1 MQDARGRIHGPPYL
15 MLSILLMFTQ
25 NAFSDDSIINRIE
38 AMQAGYP
45 VTVHDAPLYAQEAL
59 TKFYEA
65 RNYES
70 AWHSRAA
77 QDELVRAISEIA
89 DEGLN
94 PADYHQKTLQA
105 ISQTSSDDSE
115 PELQADIDL
124 VFSDAFLIL
133 ASHLLEGKVNPQTIH
148 AEWTANRRER
158 EVHIILSDALQ
169 SGSVYQTLQSLKPP
183 APAYQRLISYRRQLS
198 ELLGRP
204 WPLNEPGVTIRP
216 GDTDPRLPAIREQLI
231 LLGDLPM
238 ADNDT
243 LQESGENPTGHLY
256 AGNLIQAIP
265 AFQAR
270 HGLDPDGIIGRK
282 TLAALNLMPIERI
295 RQIDANLER
304 WRWLPDSLGDTYV
317 LVNIAGF
324 EMIMVENGEEVLR
337 QRVIVGG
344 PFRQTP
350 VFSDRI
356 RYLVFNPTWTVPR
369 KLMIE
374 DQLPLIQSDP
384 GYLERLNFK
393 VYQGWGADRVEIDPA
408 EVDWAELTANNFPY
422 QLVQQPGPSNAL
434 GQVKFMFPNQYEVYL
449 HDTPGQYLFNRIERT
464 LSSGC
469 IRIERPFEL
478 AERLLAGNSDW
489 DRNRIEQAID
499 QEEPA
504 NAVLEN
510 PVPVHLQYWT
520 VWVDS
525 AGRLQIRSDIYGRD
539 RRLIDALRS
548 DSEGNLQLTPRSQ

>member
-15 MLSILLMFTQ
+15 MLSILLMLTQ

-243 LQESGENPTGHLY
+243 LQESGENPTDHLY

-408 EVDWAELTANNFPY
+408 EVDWAGLSANNFPY
-422 QLVQQPGPSNAL
+422 QLVQQPGRSNAL

>member
-158 EVHIILSDALQ
+158 EVHTILSDALQ

-243 LQESGENPTGHLY
+243 LQESGENPTDHLY

-324 EMIMVENGEEVLR
+324 EMVMVENGEEVLR

-422 QLVQQPGPSNAL
+422 QLVQQPGRSNAL

-489 DRNRIEQAID
+489 DRNRIEQAIE

>member
-1 MQDARGRIHGPPYL
+1 MQDAKGRNTGPPYL
-15 MLSILLMFTQ
+15 ILAMLMLFTQ
-25 NAFSDDSIINRIE
+25 SAVSDDSIIDRIE
-38 AMQAGYP
+38 AMQAGFS
-45 VTVHDAPLYAQEAL
+45 VTVHDAPLHAREAL
-59 TKFYEA
+59 SRFYET
-65 RNYES
+65 RNYEA
-70 AWHSRAA
+70 AWYSRAA

-133 ASHLLEGKVNPQTIH
+133 ASHLLEGKVNPKTIH

-158 EVHIILSDALQ
+158 EVHTILTEALD
-169 SGSVYQTLQSLKPP
+169 SGSVYQTLQSLRPP
-183 APAYQRLISYRRQLS
+183 SAAYQRLVSYRRQLS
-198 ELLGRP
+198 ALLGRP
-204 WPLNEPGVTIRP
+204 WPLNEPGTTIRP
-216 GDTDPRLPAIREQLI
+216 GDADPRLPAIREQLV
-231 LLGDLPM
+231 LLGDLPV

-243 LQESGENPTGHLY
+243 LQETGDDPTDQLY
-256 AGNLIQAIP
+256 AGNLIQAVP

-270 HGLDPDGIIGRK
+270 HGLEPDGIIGRK

-304 WRWLPDSLGDTYV
+304 WRWLPASLGDTYV

-324 EMIMVENGEEVLR
+324 EMIMVENGNEVLR

-369 KLMIE
+369 TLMIE

-384 GYLERLNFK
+384 DYLERLNFK
-393 VYQGWGADRVEIDPA
+393 VYQGWGADRVEIDPT
-408 EVDWAELTANNFPY
+408 EVDWAALSADNFPY
-422 QLVQQPGPSNAL
+422 QLVQQPGRSNAL
-434 GQVKFMFPNQYEVYL
+434 GQVKFMFPNPYEVYL
-449 HDTPGQYLFNRIERT
+449 HDTPGQYLFNRMERT

-478 AERLLAGNSDW
+478 AERLLEGNSDW
-489 DRNRIEQAID
+489 DRSRIEQAMASG
-499 QEEPA
+499 EPA
-504 NAVLEN
+504 NAVLES

-520 VWVDS
+520 VWVDN
-525 AGRLQIRSDIYGRD
+525 AGRLQIRNDIYGRD

-548 DSEGNLQLTPRSQ
+548 DSQGNLQLTPRSQ

>member
-158 EVHIILSDALQ
+158 EVHTILSDALQ

-243 LQESGENPTGHLY
+243 LQESGENPTDHLY

-384 GYLERLNFK
+384 DYLERLNFK

-489 DRNRIEQAID
+489 DRNRIEQAIE